1 MNCGNCL
8 VKLFIIIIIIII
20 QFYKVRILRPSELEF
35 SRRIHLYFGF
45 LGVFFRLEGQDIL
58 SFIAA
63 KPRPNEEDI
72 AFTIRPLLDVV
83 NYLHGQKIVHLDV
96 RVR

>member
-1 MNCGNCL
+1 M
-8 VKLFIIIIIIII
+8 V
-20 QFYKVRILRPSELEF
+20 F
-35 SRRIHLYFGF
+35 S
-45 LGVFFRLEGQDIL
+45 RLEGQDIL

-83 NYLHGQKIVHLDV
+83 NYLHGQKIVHLDI
-96 RVR
+96 RVSWRTARSGDCVWRTTAAYSLQKKALWGLNSDNANISKLCAVLHYV

>member
-1 MNCGNCL
+1 M
-8 VKLFIIIIIIII
+8 IIIIII
-20 QFYKVRILRPSELEF
+20 QFYKGNILRPFELEL
-35 SRRIHLYFGF
+35 SGRIRLFFGF
-45 LGVFFRLEGQDIL
+45 LGLFFRLEGQDIL

-83 NYLHGQKIVHLDV
+83 NYLHGQKIVHLDI
-96 RVR
+96 RVS